1 MKGKWGASTVDFVR
15 GDLQLSIHR
24 SFRDTVLCRRQPT
37 SIATYQLSE
46 ATSHHSGGV
55 EPHSV

>member
-37 SIATYQLSE
+37 SIAT
-46 ATSHHSGGV
+46 
-55 EPHSV
+55 